1 MKLIQLPFAQ
11 QIQDQ
16 IDDPLIQVVLGPRQ
30 SGKTTTLLNLLETR
44 YKPTEYSYESC
55 DGQTTTLNR
64 LIELWQNTLDNKI
77 LVLDEIQKLENWSE
91 HIKKLWDENK
101 RKKIKTRCVL
111 LGSSSLQIQKGLSES
126 LTGRFELVRSWH
138 WNSRESFDGYNVDFD
153 NYCRFGG
160 YPGSYPFIKNPKR
173 WKSYLNESIV
183 ATVIEKDILHFNR
196 VKSPS
201 LFKQSFSIISHYP
214 AQEISYNKLLGQIQD
229 KGNVDLVKYYLELF
243 EGAYLIKCIYKY
255 SGRKIIS
262 KSSSPKIIPMCPA
275 LATYHLRETLDKD
288 YLGRIFESIIG
299 SALIR
304 AGYELYY
311 WRLANA
317 EVDFV
322 IEVNSQ
328 PVAIEVKSGRRK
340 SSKGLL
346 EFEKHFPK
354 SKMIVISLENYEK
367 FIKNPNEFIKKLIF

>member
-11 QIQDQ
+11 QIQAQ
-16 IDDPLIQVVLGPRQ
+16 IDDPFIQVLLGPRQ
-30 SGKTTTLLNLLETR
+30 CGKTTTLLDLFETQ
-44 YKPTEYSYESC
+44 YKPSEYVYESC
-55 DGQTTTLNR
+55 DSQTTTPSR
-64 LIELWQNTLDNKI
+64 LIELWQNTVENKI

-91 HIKKLWDENK
+91 HIKRLWDENK
-101 RKKIKTRCVL
+101 RKKVRTRCIL

-126 LTGRFELVRSWH
+126 LTGRFELVRAWH
-138 WNSRESFDGYNVDFD
+138 WNSKESFSGYKVDFE
-153 NYCRFGG
+153 NYNRFGG
-160 YPGSYPFIKNPKR
+160 YPASYQFIKNPKR
-173 WKSYLNESIV
+173 WKSYVTESIV
-183 ATVIEKDILHFNR
+183 STVIEKDILHFNR
-196 VKSPS
+196 VKSPA
-201 LFKQSFSIISHYP
+201 LFKQSFSVISQYP

-275 LATYHLRETLDKD
+275 LATYHLQDSVDKD
-288 YLGRIFESIIG
+288 YLGRVFESIIG

-304 AGYELYY
+304 AGFEIYY

-322 IEVNSQ
+322 VEINNQV
-328 PVAIEVKSGRRK
+328 VAIEVKSGRRK
-340 SSKGLL
+340 SSKSLL

-354 SKMIVISLENYEK
+354 SKMIIISFENYEK
-367 FIKNPNEFIKKLIF
+367 FIKSPTEFIAKLIS